1 MRLSA
6 GSLVPKEGVYRIDE
20 EQRKGICVSKQEA
33 SFKDASSM
41 GTCASGSIKTRH
53 LPEQCLVLPRNPAAQ
68 NSLGIFLCKFSL
80 EAHKKNLFL
89 SFFFFLW
96 ILFRIKGT
104 KLGETYVLIP
114 INLLIGWVSLDNHI
128 SSVFLNFLID
138 NERSMIITCFPSLI
152 AREITMLQW

>member
-89 SFFFFLW
+89 SFFFFLDLLIVVVVVVVVMW

-114 INLLIGWVSLDNHI
+114 INLLIG
-128 SSVFLNFLID
+128 
-138 NERSMIITCFPSLI
+138 
-152 AREITMLQW
+152 

>member
-1 MRLSA
+1 MHLSA

-53 LPEQCLVLPRNPAAQ
+53 LPEQCLVLPRNPTAQ

-89 SFFFFLW
+89 SFFLSFF
-96 ILFRIKGT
+96 FFCT
-104 KLGETYVLIP
+104 
-114 INLLIGWVSLDNHI
+114 
-128 SSVFLNFLID
+128 F
-138 NERSMIITCFPSLI
+138 
-152 AREITMLQW
+152 